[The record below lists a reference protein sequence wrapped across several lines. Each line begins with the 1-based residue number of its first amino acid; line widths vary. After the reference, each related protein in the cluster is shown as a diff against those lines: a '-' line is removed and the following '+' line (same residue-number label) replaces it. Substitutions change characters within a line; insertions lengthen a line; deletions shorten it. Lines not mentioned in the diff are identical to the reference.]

1 MDMSDDR
8 RRAEDERAAPDLD
21 AEPRDVIDDY
31 MGHYVPDSEQTAG
44 IRERIL
50 QLVRNDLYRGP
61 STKPRTD
68 AGHEYSI
75 ASAAVRT
82 IVRDA
87 VDSVDGIRS
96 RRRHRPR
103 PGNRRAAAEVRLTV
117 TMRADVRFVAAAD
130 LIRTAV
136 SEALVRELGVPAHG
150 SISKSRMPMSNDPH
164 ETPTPLEVRHEDP
177 IVAPHPPE
185 SHPDTPLS
193 AAAGSRTGRAH
204 GRVRLRRGTRT
215 RAVGRGRRD
224 V

>member
-21 AEPRDVIDDY
+21 AELRDVIDDY

-61 STKPRTD
+61 STKLRTD

-75 ASAAVRT
+75 PPAAVRT

-96 RRRHRPR
+96 RSVGIAPSGE
-103 PGNRRAAAEVRLTV
+103 PAGSAAEVRLTV

-136 SEALVRELGVPAHG
+136 SEALVRELGVPAAR
-150 SISKSRMPMSNDPH
+150 IDI
-164 ETPTPLEVRHEDP
+164 EVEDAY
-177 IVAPHPPE
+177 VE
-185 SHPDTPLS
+185 
-193 AAAGSRTGRAH
+193 
-204 GRVRLRRGTRT
+204 
-215 RAVGRGRRD
+215 
-224 V
+224 